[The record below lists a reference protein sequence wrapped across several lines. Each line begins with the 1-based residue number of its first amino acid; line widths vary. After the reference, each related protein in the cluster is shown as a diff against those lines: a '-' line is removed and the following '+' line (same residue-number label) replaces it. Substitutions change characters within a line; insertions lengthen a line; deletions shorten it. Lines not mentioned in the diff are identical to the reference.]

1 MTIMNT
7 NQPWVNADGLAVK
20 FPKLELEQGKGG
32 EICSHYSPKVLAV
45 DIDYTT
51 LTTNVSAAPDSA
63 TEVVILDYNLYLPA
77 GAVIEKIEV
86 FAATA
91 WTSAGDGFKLNVGTV
106 RKTDMTTI
114 VDADGLIDSLAET
127 AMDTP
132 NTLVRIDHESNA
144 TYAGA
149 LLDDATQIATYDV
162 VLCAWWETEAP
173 TAGTAKIRIFYH

>member
-7 NQPWVNADGLAVK
+7 NQPWVNSDGLAVK
-20 FPKLELEQGKGG
+20 FPKLEVEQGKGG
-32 EICSHYSPKVLAV
+32 EICSNYSPKLLEV
-45 DIDYTT
+45 DISYLT
-51 LTTNVSAAPDSA
+51 LTTGVTAAPDSA

-77 GAVIEKIEV
+77 GCTIERIEV
-86 FAATA
+86 VADTA

-106 RKTDMTTI
+106 RKTDFTTI

-132 NTLVRIDHESNA
+132 HTVVRIDAESNT
-144 TYAGA
+144 TYLGA
-149 LLDDATQIATYDV
+149 LLDDADQIATYDV

-173 TAGTAKIRIFYH
+173 TAGAGKIRIFYR